1 MKAELDVEVN
11 NLFGSCCL
19 GDNSLGYIYSL

>member
-11 NLFGSCCL
+11 TPFASCSL
-19 GDNSLGYIYSL
+19 GDDSLGYIYSL